1 MTVHLWPR
9 RGEAEPAHP
18 GDTVVAPPAQRRPW
32 RRGAHART
40 VPVPGGDTPPPPV
53 VERPRR
59 RWRRHGSNPVS
70 MAISAAGWAAALILL
85 LGMLLV
91 WSDANPGNVLVD
103 RTLDVGRWLA
113 TPFHDLFTRRDPDEQ
128 LYINWGIAAVAYYA
142 VSRIVAWLVRF

>member
-1 MTVHLWPR
+1 MTVHLWSR
-9 RGEAEPAHP
+9 RGEAEAAQP
-18 GDTVVAPPAQRRPW
+18 GDTVTAPRRPW
-32 RRGAHART
+32 QRGAHART
-40 VPVPGGDTPPPPV
+40 APVPVGDAPSPV

-91 WSDANPGNVLVD
+91 WSDANPGNVLVE
-103 RTLDVGRWLA
+103 RTLDAGRWLA